1 MSGKLAGL
9 AMIVAWTA
17 LSPAPSAGAQP
28 KRDCGSENSQ
38 GAMNACSLEQ
48 WKSADIALNQ
58 DYRALLQRMD
68 PKSQKLLRSAQ
79 RAWLAYRD
87 AECGFIA
94 SATEG
99 GSAQPMVRYGCLLDA
114 TEKREEAL
122 KFQLSCDEGDLWCI
136 APRH

>member
-1 MSGKLAGL
+1 MAGKLAGL
-9 AMIVAWTA
+9 AVIFA
-17 LSPAPSAGAQP
+17 LAALVPAPAGAQP
-28 KRDCGSENSQ
+28 KRDCGNEANQ

-48 WKSADIALNQ
+48 WKSADTALNR
-58 DYRALLQRMD
+58 DYQALLQRMD

-99 GSAQPMVRYGCLLDA
+99 GSVQPTVRYGCLRDA

-122 KFQLSCDEGDLWCI
+122 KFQLSCAEGDLWCI
-136 APRH
+136 APRR